1 MAMSA
6 PDLDATDEASVIA
19 ALRSGVLGIGPY
31 AEEFEGLAAKV
42 AGTTH
47 AVAVS
52 SGTAGL
58 HLIVH
63 ALGIGSGDEV
73 LVPSWIGA
81 IFMKLG
87 LAAAISRIT
96 LLGKGSSLYRAAGG
110 ERSGGLDSISS
121 CLTRFGRGV
130 A

>member
-73 LVPSWIGA
+73 LVPSFTFAASANAIIYEGA
-81 IFMKLG
+81 TPVFVDIEPDTHNFDVAE
-87 LAAAISRIT
+87 LAARRT
-96 LLGKGSSLYRAAGG
+96 P
-110 ERSGGLDSISS
+110 
-121 CLTRFGRGV
+121 
-130 A
+130 